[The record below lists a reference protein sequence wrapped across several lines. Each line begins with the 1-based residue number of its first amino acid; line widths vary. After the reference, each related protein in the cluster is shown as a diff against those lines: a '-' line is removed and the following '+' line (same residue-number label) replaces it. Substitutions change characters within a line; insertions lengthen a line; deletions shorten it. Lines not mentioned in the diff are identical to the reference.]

1 MLRRSNYADS
11 LDESNRAIYKSKID
25 DCAGIDPYE
34 IPYETCE
41 ADWNLFPN
49 IQHGDIVNYL
59 VFSTSSAT
67 LQQMKAFK
75 SMEAHNFFTS
85 GFVKQEIYLKAV
97 DTERVLLLGEVSYL
111 YQ

>member
-1 MLRRSNYADS
+1 MLRRNNYANS
-11 LDESNRAIYKSKID
+11 LDECNRPIYKSKID
-25 DCAGIDPYE
+25 YCAGIDPYE
-34 IPYETCE
+34 ISYDTCE
-41 ADWNLFPN
+41 TDWNLFPN

-67 LQQMKAFK
+67 LQQMKAYK